1 MNDIEWTQRDDLPH
15 RKEIIPMLMTYRYKT
30 TGSHQVTRKAQC
42 SVRGDLMRPHLHY
55 DPSKVA
61 TYMADKTCVR
71 TVLALA
77 AAQDLILGH
86 MDITGAYLHEKYA
99 HTTPVYV
106 WQPKRFDCSYKH
118 RQPAGRLVGNIY
130 GTLPGA
136 NIYMTKLH
144 AHLTTGRYQQLKSD
158 PSLFIKR
165 HEHA

>member
-1 MNDIEWTQRDDLPH
+1 
-15 RKEIIPMLMTYRYKT
+15 
-30 TGSHQVTRKAQC
+30 
-42 SVRGDLMRPHLHY
+42 MRPHLHY

-106 WQPKRFDCSYKH
+106 WQPKRFDGSYKH
-118 RQPAGRLVGNIY
+118 RQPADRLVGNIY

-136 NIYMTKLH
+136 NIYMTKLY
-144 AHLTTGRYQQLKSD
+144 AHLTTGRYQQLTSD

-165 HEHA
+165 HEHAYILNAVSIDEFLVASNVEELIDKLCQHLQQNIQSRGLGNPQATLIGT